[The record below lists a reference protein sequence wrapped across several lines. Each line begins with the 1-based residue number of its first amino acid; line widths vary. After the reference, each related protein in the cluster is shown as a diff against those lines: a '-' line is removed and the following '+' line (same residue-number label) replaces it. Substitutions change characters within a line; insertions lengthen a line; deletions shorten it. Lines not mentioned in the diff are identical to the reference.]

1 MVVDKYV
8 ISEVVIFVMG
18 KIFLFFLYFN
28 VIMIDGILNSFL
40 MDMDIIY
47 FIFWIFFVIFL
58 YVYCCIY
65 VGYIYFDV

>member
-28 VIMIDGILNSFL
+28 VIMIDGILNSFW
-40 MDMDIIY
+40 MDMDIGFYMI
-47 FIFWIFFVIFL
+47 
-58 YVYCCIY
+58 
-65 VGYIYFDV
+65 

>member
-8 ISEVVIFVMG
+8 ISEMVIFVMG